1 MFPIKKVKTGVISY
15 HPCLVN
21 VKCWDSIALS
31 EMKNAQDSMR
41 DYVQKHRS
49 KEDKSTTALCL
60 LIVIGTS
67 RVPRK
72 SPESEESFPTEDTY
86 ISIVVPSRDKFEVNT
101 TIQNMA
107 GPSHISELLASHS
120 FAFAEKSEDA
130 LRETAKEAYH
140 RIGNK
145 LLEDKHHL
153 WETQK

>member
-1 MFPIKKVKTGVISY
+1 
-15 HPCLVN
+15 
-21 VKCWDSIALS
+21 
-31 EMKNAQDSMR
+31 MKAYLE
-41 DYVQKHRS
+41 DYCSNKDQ
-49 KEDKSTTALCL
+49 STTALCL

-72 SPESEESFPTEDTY
+72 SPESEGSFPTEDTY
-86 ISIVVPSRDKFEVNT
+86 ISIVVPSWDKFEVNT

-130 LRETAKEAYH
+130 LRETAIEAYH